1 MELCQLISEHPNEI
15 KSIDCEGIIRY
26 GLRKYTDEVGNL
38 WISLANYYIR
48 QGLFD
53 KARDIFEES
62 LEKILTARDF
72 GIIYNAYLKFEEE
85 MLNIMAEEDEE

>member
-1 MELCQLISEHPNEI
+1 
-15 KSIDCEGIIRY
+15 
-26 GLRKYTDEVGNL
+26 LRKYTDEVGNL